1 MVVWSKLGLTRSV
14 SIIVVGSLVD
24 ISVTLT
30 RVDCEDKNSNQPL
43 IQLGLHS

>member
-30 RVDCEDKNSNQPL
+30 RGDCEGQES
-43 IQLGLHS
+43 